1 MLNMFGTLSN
11 ARLLTVWPEV
21 AACKN
26 EIWDQ
31 KGKKTMISRPT
42 VLVVD
47 DSPTTC
53 FFIASTLE
61 QAGYDVDVALKGQ
74 EGLAKVAAFHPYCLI
89 LDVMLPDISGYAVCR
104 QVQQSVLEHQIY
116 VILISAKNTQLDQSY
131 GLRQGAHCYLPKPFT
146 AEDLV
151 QTVWEGISGHLHQSV
166 LPSTFSIPPKNE
178 PPTYLELI
186 PRRVVDQDSLRTRNP
201 FVHASI
207 IKEKQSRQLYD
218 AIDGK
223 RTLSEIASEIG
234 LERRAVTNS
243 LRELLKKNCIQMY
256 DSAGKLVKST

>member
-1 MLNMFGTLSN
+1 MRSH
-11 ARLLTVWPEV
+11 P
-21 AACKN
+21 
-26 EIWDQ
+26 
-31 KGKKTMISRPT
+31 S

-53 FFIASTLE
+53 LFIASTLE

-104 QVQQSVLEHQIY
+104 QVQQSILEHQIY
-116 VILISAKNTQLDQSY
+116 VILISAKNGPFEQSY
-131 GLRQGAHCYLPKPFT
+131 GLRQGAHRYLPKPFT

-151 QTVWEGISGHLHQSV
+151 QAVWEGVPGHLRQTV
-166 LPSTFSIPPKNE
+166 LPAVFSTTRQNKRPAL
-178 PPTYLELI
+178 LELI
-186 PRRVVDQDSLRTRNP
+186 PRRVVDQDSMRTKNP
-201 FVHASI
+201 FAHTPI
-207 IKEKQSRQLYD
+207 IKEKQARQLYD

-223 RTLSEIASEIG
+223 RNLSEIASVIG
-234 LERRAVTNS
+234 LERPAVTNT

-256 DSAGKLVKST
+256 DSDGKLVESSL

>member
-1 MLNMFGTLSN
+1 MRSH
-11 ARLLTVWPEV
+11 P
-21 AACKN
+21 
-26 EIWDQ
+26 
-31 KGKKTMISRPT
+31 S

-53 FFIASTLE
+53 LFIASTLE

-104 QVQQSVLEHQIY
+104 QVQQSILEHQIY
-116 VILISAKNTQLDQSY
+116 VILISAKNTPLDQSY
-131 GLRQGAHCYLPKPFT
+131 GLRQGAHRYLPKPFT

-151 QTVWEGISGHLHQSV
+151 QVVWEGIPGHLCQTI
-166 LPSTFSIPPKNE
+166 LPSTFSTSQKNE
-178 PPTYLELI
+178 RQTYLELI
-186 PRRVVDQDSLRTRNP
+186 PRRVVDQDSMRTRNP
-201 FVHASI
+201 FAHSPI

-223 RTLSEIASEIG
+223 RPLSEIANEIG
-234 LERRAVTNS
+234 LERHAVTDA